1 MANFLNADHNYKYFD
16 GITLKKEQIE
26 MIEYGLTKYNCI
38 LNGKVGVGKTI
49 CGLAIA
55 KTILDKTSNVAC
67 FVLCPKAANTAFFK
81 EFKRMNTPVSVV
93 ITEQKSI
100 VKGSKYFL
108 FNQSNVLDMVTW
120 LYALKER
127 GYRVILLCDEV
138 HFMQSA
144 DSNVSDTVRK
154 VRSQFTCVIGM
165 TGTPL
170 LQELEGLFRVVDFV
184 RPGYLGTFTDFTNRY
199 INYREKII
207 YLKGNRRRK
216 VKEVMSYKNLP
227 ELRERLKGIIIVR
240 GRDYDIQYHYYTT
253 TLSEPEQDLY
263 EEASKGIINEGETE
277 RQESARLHDLQRVVD
292 GSHKKSDKNILSS
305 KQQLLV
311 NTCREIVQRGE
322 GTLIYTEYEDTYT
335 TLGRVLKKYRSYIGF
350 DKLYYITG
358 KTSTEDRYMCEKNL
372 KEKDIAIVT
381 RAGCFSKGTKV
392 IMSDGSLKNIEDI
405 CVGDYVMGRNSIP
418 RKVTNLIRGT
428 DTMYSIT
435 QSNAQ
440 SYTVNSQHILSLVY
454 NQSRK
459 EFGFSKGDILNITVD
474 DFMAKSQNF
483 RNHFSGFKEGYDSPD
498 IDLKLNPYALGLW
511 LGDGDKYHSALYIA
525 DTEQE
530 IADWWEDYGKSLG
543 LHVRSEKGS
552 GCAKFILTSG
562 VNGKPN
568 PFTQGLRFYN
578 LLGNKHIPE
587 IYFSASRNQRLQLF
601 AGLINT
607 DGWKHRES
615 LCLSSSIKELALQY
629 KRLGDSLG
637 YKTRISEYKRV
648 GFGKERTI
656 YRVGF
661 VGHFEDV
668 PYLIPRKIP
677 QVRRD
682 FKTYNWSRL
691 KIEEVGVGN
700 YYGIEID
707 GPDRLFLLE
716 DGTVVHNCQAIN
728 LQGVNNVIIYN
739 TSFSIG
745 WIIQMIGRITRTDTK
760 YPKLHVYFL
769 EVSETIDTYKRLLF
783 QDHALL
789 IKEVLGKEPILP
801 DFTEVNPDL
810 MKKYRSY
817 FKRKLLW
824 CK

>member
-1 MANFLNADHNYKYFD
+1 MANFLNENNDYNYFGP
-16 GITLKKEQIE
+16 GIKLKTEQIE
-26 MIEYGLTKYNCI
+26 MINFGLTKYNCI

-81 EFKRMNTPVSVV
+81 EFKRMNTSVSVV

-199 INYREKII
+199 INYREKTI

-253 TLSEPEQDLY
+253 KLSDSEQDLY

-358 KTSTEDRYMCEKNL
+358 KTSTEDRYQCEKNL

-381 RAGCFSKGTKV
+381 RAGC
-392 IMSDGSLKNIEDI
+392 
-405 CVGDYVMGRNSIP
+405 
-418 RKVTNLIRGT
+418 
-428 DTMYSIT
+428 
-435 QSNAQ
+435 QS
-440 SYTVNSQHILSLVY
+440 
-454 NQSRK
+454 
-459 EFGFSKGDILNITVD
+459 
-474 DFMAKSQNF
+474 
-483 RNHFSGFKEGYDSPD
+483 
-498 IDLKLNPYALGLW
+498 
-511 LGDGDKYHSALYIA
+511 
-525 DTEQE
+525 
-530 IADWWEDYGKSLG
+530 
-543 LHVRSEKGS
+543 
-552 GCAKFILTSG
+552 
-562 VNGKPN
+562 
-568 PFTQGLRFYN
+568 
-578 LLGNKHIPE
+578 
-587 IYFSASRNQRLQLF
+587 
-601 AGLINT
+601 
-607 DGWKHRES
+607 
-615 LCLSSSIKELALQY
+615 
-629 KRLGDSLG
+629 
-637 YKTRISEYKRV
+637 
-648 GFGKERTI
+648 
-656 YRVGF
+656 
-661 VGHFEDV
+661 
-668 PYLIPRKIP
+668 
-677 QVRRD
+677 
-682 FKTYNWSRL
+682 
-691 KIEEVGVGN
+691 
-700 YYGIEID
+700 
-707 GPDRLFLLE
+707 
-716 DGTVVHNCQAIN
+716 IN
-728 LQGVNNVIIYN
+728 LQGVNNVVIYN

-801 DFTEVNPDL
+801 DFTEVNKDL